1 VNVALNFSFFIPNIA
16 MLLKIKLSIAVFAII
31 LTVLYGCTQNADK
44 KETGE
49 TPKLRLP
56 VSTTD
61 SATLSVDKSP
71 MDMSYFPDDYPKQKM
86 ITSNMINPVARIIY
100 SRPQKNGRIIFAD
113 SSVTE
118 NVIQHYGQDWRL
130 GANEA
135 TELEFFK
142 PVTINGTKIAA
153 GRYIIYCIPYTGKWK
168 MIING
173 NLYSW
178 GLHIDKTKDLAEM
191 EIPVIKTNVQIEY
204 FTMQFQKSTYGCD
217 LVMAWGEVKAVL
229 PINFN

>member
-1 VNVALNFSFFIPNIA
+1 
-16 MLLKIKLSIAVFAII
+16 MLLKIKLPIAVFAIA
-31 LTVLYGCTQNADK
+31 LALFAGCTSNSDK
-44 KETGE
+44 KAAVEN
-49 TPKLRLP
+49 PQLHLP
-56 VSTTD
+56 VSAND
-61 SATLSVDKSP
+61 SAISSVDKSP

-86 ITSNMINPVARIIY
+86 VTPDMANPIARVIY
-100 SRPQKNGRIIFAD
+100 SRPQKKERIIFAD

-135 TELEFFK
+135 TELEFFN
-142 PVTINGTKIAA
+142 PVSVNGKKINP
-153 GRYIIYCIPYTGKWK
+153 GRYIIYCIPYADKWK
-168 MIING
+168 IILNG

-191 EIPVIKTNVQIEY
+191 EIPVIKNNVQVEF
-204 FTMQFQKSTYGCD
+204 FTMLFQKANYGCN
-217 LVMAWGEVKAVL
+217 LVMAWGDVKAVL